1 MFLSELEYD
10 IENMLYALKLPY
22 KKMNIVKDISV
33 QYLIEGFGLIVCGID
48 RKDYSQIDNAVQNV
62 YEGWKLFHITTK
74 DVVTY
79 KKDELIWELMR
90 AGYMTWI
97 RQEFPSQFKNLIV
110 GQNFNLKIIS
120 ERLKVWNGEPRF
132 KFFIEMNLAAKGQS
146 AGYILSLEPG
156 FFDYMP

>member
-1 MFLSELEYD
+1 MLLNKLEYD
-10 IENMLYALKLPY
+10 IEGMLYALKLPY
-22 KKMNIVKDISV
+22 KKMSVVKDISV
-33 QYLIEGFGLIVCGID
+33 QYLIESFGLIVCGID

-74 DVVTY
+74 DAVTY

-97 RQEFPSQFKNLIV
+97 RQDFPRQFKNLITE
-110 GQNFNLKIIS
+110 QNFSLKIIN
-120 ERLKVWNGEPRF
+120 ERLRVWNNEPRF
-132 KFFIEMNLAAKGQS
+132 KFFTEMNLAAKNQS